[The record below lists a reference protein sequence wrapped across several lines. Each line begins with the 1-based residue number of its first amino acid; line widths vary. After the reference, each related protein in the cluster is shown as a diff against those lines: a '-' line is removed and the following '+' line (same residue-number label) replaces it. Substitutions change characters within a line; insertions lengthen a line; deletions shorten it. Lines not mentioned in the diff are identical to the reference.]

1 MLLVIRALHHLVALP
16 IKENGA
22 CIVKARLNT
31 EARDGFPQA
40 PVHFQLPITGALLT
54 ELLALGV
61 SLFTIGCGKP
71 AAVDVE
77 VVQVEQKDMPI

>member
-1 MLLVIRALHHLVALP
+1 
-16 IKENGA
+16 
-22 CIVKARLNT
+22 
-31 EARDGFPQA
+31 
-40 PVHFQLPITGALLT
+40 LT

-77 VVQVEQKDMPI
+77 VVQVE